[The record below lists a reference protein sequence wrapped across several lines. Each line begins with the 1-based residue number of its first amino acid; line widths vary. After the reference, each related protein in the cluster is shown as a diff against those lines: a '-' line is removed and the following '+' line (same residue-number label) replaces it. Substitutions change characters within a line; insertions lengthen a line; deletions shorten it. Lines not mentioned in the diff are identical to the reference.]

1 MKSTLKY
8 TVLAAAALVA
18 ASCSIDYV
26 EPDQNLLPQASSL
39 TPKITVDQETN
50 MVTFEVEDTGVVPL
64 WIFGSEKIDGKAS
77 KKYAYAQNGVTLRI
91 RDAGQHSVELK
102 AYNANGISQGSQIV
116 TFSLDNTYRDPF
128 DATPYMK
135 AIANTWAWDSE
146 NAGHFGCGESG
157 TVGTNWWSAG
167 ANEKADWSL
176 YDDTVTF
183 TADGQYTY
191 NPGDGQVFVNYAS
204 GYKSEYLITDAVDYV
219 APIDEFTCSYTI
231 ENNWND
237 AGIEEIFLVLP
248 EGKNLS
254 YIPNPEALTNPRYQ
268 FIETTT
274 SKIKKNL
281 ALVIDNGSIAWHYSF
296 VPFVKQAGPE
306 EILAGTTAEGKAW
319 VMDSATKGHLACGP
333 SLADPSSWWSAGAY
347 EKEGSGMY
355 DDVLTFYPDGT
366 YKFSPGEDGL
376 IYINKEVTAAGDGT
390 IHAEDVSIAWE
401 EQTSTYTFDG
411 EILTFPAG
419 TVIGYVPSDDMFNNP
434 YLHVTEIT
442 ETSLTIV
449 YEAGCSWQWKFRP
462 RDYEAP
468 SVTFGGQP
476 LNGQL
481 DIALTKGQSI
491 AVTGIDLATTWIDPD
506 YFTADGS
513 NLKFKSED
521 GDYRIMYADNWI
533 KAMPVV
539 NDNLAT
545 YENGKALWAIGTGIG
560 KPNKAGAPGWNTGN
574 MDLPLAKSGNT
585 YTLTGEVVAG
595 ESFKIFGQANWDPAW
610 KYENYGK
617 VELGDVAYLGGG
629 ADGGDSGNIIIK
641 TGVEGF
647 YTFTFVDNDGTLD
660 VSVKPY
666 TGPVQTYYDIEGA
679 TNLWRSTNIT
689 MGYWY
694 ANSGWSPIDNPEFE
708 WTDEAKKNCKIVLPA
723 EVGGAEWQGQTI
735 FKTEIP
741 ASASKTYD
749 FCTTFHCTTACT
761 ITLKIAWLD
770 NDADNFMVYDNAI
783 EIPEDEDF
791 VIKKENLIPNCD
803 YDKVVVFFDFGRTAG
818 GSVITLTDTCFQ
830 EHQEK

>member
-1 MKSTLKY
+1 MKSTIKY
-8 TVLAAAALVA
+8 AAIAAVALLA
-18 ASCSIDYV
+18 ASCKIDYV
-26 EPDQNLLPQASSL
+26 EPDQNLLPQASEL
-39 TPKITVDQETN
+39 TPKITVDQSTN
-50 MVTFEVEDTGVVPL
+50 MVTFEVEDKGVVPL
-64 WIFGSEKIDGKAS
+64 WIFGDEKIDGKAS

-176 YDDTVTF
+176 YDDTMTF

-191 NPGDGQVFVNYAS
+191 NPGDGQVFVNYSS
-204 GYKSEYLITDAVDYV
+204 GYKPEYLVTEAVDYV

-254 YIPNPEALTNPRYQ
+254 YIPNPEALTSPRYQ

-296 VPFVKQAGPE
+296 VPYVKQAGPE

-319 VMDSATKGHLACGP
+319 VMDAATKGHLACGP
-333 SLADPSSWWSAGAY
+333 SLADPSSWWAAGAY

-376 IYINKEVTAAGDGT
+376 IYINKDVTAAGDGT
-390 IHAEDVSIAWE
+390 THAEDVSIAWE

-419 TVIGYVPSDDMFNNP
+419 TVIGYVPSDAMFNEP

-449 YEAGCSWQWKFRP
+449 YEAACSWQWKFRP
-462 RDYEAP
+462 RDYVAP
-468 SVTFGGQP
+468 SVTFAGQP
-476 LNGQL
+476 LEGSL

-491 AVTGIDLATTWIDPD
+491 AVTGIDLATIWIDPD
-506 YFTADGS
+506 YFKADGS
-513 NLKFKSED
+513 NLKFCAED

-533 KAMPVV
+533 KAMPLA
-539 NDNLAT
+539 DGDLAT
-545 YENGKALWAIGTGIG
+545 YENAKALWAIGTGLG
-560 KPNKAGAPGWNTGN
+560 KPNKAGAPGWSTGN

-585 YTLTGEVVAG
+585 YTITGEVVAG
-595 ESFKIFGQANWDPAW
+595 ESFKIFGQANWGTEWGYA
-610 KYENYGK
+610 NYGK

-629 ADGGDSGNIIIK
+629 ADGGDSGNIYIRD
-641 TGVEGF
+641 GVEGF

-666 TGPVQTYYDIEGA
+666 TGPVATYFDIEGA

-694 ANSGWSPIDNPEFE
+694 ANSGWTQIGDPEFE

-723 EVGGAEWQGQTI
+723 EIGGAEWQGQTI

-749 FCTTFHCTTACT
+749 FCTTFHSTTACT
-761 ITLKIAWLD
+761 ITLKIAWLG

-791 VIKKENLIPNCD
+791 VIKKESLVPNCD

-830 EHQEK
+830 EHMEK